1 MNGTGLMSLDWC
13 SCARCKRKDAFI
25 AAGYDLQQVD
35 FALPQNCVDDNIK
48 GRGGFKPEDCV
59 LDYSDASVFGK
70 PLYVGGWMRRIS
82 RRVLEQL
89 VIV

>member
-1 MNGTGLMSLDWC
+1 MFLRPLQ
-13 SCARCKRKDAFI
+13 RKDAFI

-35 FALPQNCVDDNIK
+35 FALPQDWVDDNRK
-48 GRGGFKPEDCV
+48 GRGSFKPEDWV
-59 LDYSDASVFGK
+59 WDYSDASVFGK

-89 VIV
+89 VIA